1 MPFSQPTSAV
11 QSKKIVTLAG
21 TVIGL
26 VVMGDSLM
34 YTLLPLSAAS
44 LGIPLAGVGTLL
56 SINRLVRP
64 VSNMGAGI
72 LHHRFGQRLP
82 FILSTILGLLTTLVY
97 GLGQGFLVFLVARA
111 IWGAAWS
118 SLRQGA
124 YQATWTSSR
133 DDKGELMGIL
143 WKLIR
148 LGSAISVLV
157 GGILFDRYGF
167 QTSVWVILI
176 AGLPA
181 IPLSLALPWPPG
193 GEYRSRP
200 KEAPGSRLEVLDHPV
215 KRWLLA
221 SAIADGL
228 FQSTFVSTV
237 SLFLAGLLGR
247 YNFDQTSILGVGSV
261 AGGVLMV
268 RWIAG
273 IFVAPAIG
281 KISDRFTHGRTAVVL
296 AFSTFSAVLLVAL
309 GNLLAIP
316 SLLVIF
322 MVGSGLFVTLNAS
335 ASRIAA
341 RSRHPNFFAGAF
353 NTAVDIGTALGPLL
367 AYSLVRALGLVPL
380 YTLTGALQFL
390 VISRYWWLESK
401 PAIPVNP
408 GGSK

>member
-1 MPFSQPTSAV
+1 MPFSQPTSEV
-11 QSKKIVTLAG
+11 QSRKIVTLAG

-56 SINRLVRP
+56 SINRLVRL

-82 FILSTILGLLTTLVY
+82 FILSTFLGLFTTLVY
-97 GLGQGFLVFLVARA
+97 GLGKGFVVFLVARA

-148 LGSAISVLV
+148 LGSAISVLI
-157 GGILFDRYGF
+157 GGIVFDRYGF

-181 IPLSLALPWPPG
+181 IPLSLTLPWPRG
-193 GEYRSRP
+193 RGYRGLP
-200 KEAPGSRLEVLDHPV
+200 KEGSGSRLEILDHPV
-215 KRWLLA
+215 RRWLVA
-221 SAIADGL
+221 SALADGV
-228 FQSTFVSTV
+228 FQSTLVSTV

-247 YNFDQTSILGVGSV
+247 HDFNQDTLLGVGSI

-268 RWIAG
+268 RWISG

-281 KISDRFTHGRTAVVL
+281 KLSDRFTHGRMAVVL
-296 AFSTFSAVLLVAL
+296 AFTTFCAVLLVAL

-322 MVGSGLFVTLNAS
+322 LVGSGLFVTLNAS

-341 RSRHPNFFAGAF
+341 QSRYPNLFAGAF
-353 NTAVDIGTALGPLL
+353 NTAVDIGTALGPLF
-367 AYSLVRALGLVPL
+367 AYSLVGAFGLLPL
-380 YTLTGALQFL
+380 YVLTGVLQFL
-390 VISRYWWLESK
+390 IISRYWWAESK
-401 PAIPVNP
+401 TAHPYAKLGP
-408 GGSK
+408 

>member
-1 MPFSQPTSAV
+1 MPFSQPLREN
-11 QSKKIVTLAG
+11 QSKKIVALAG

-34 YTLLPLSAAS
+34 YSLLPLSAAS
-44 LGIPLAGVGTLL
+44 LGISLAGVGTLL
-56 SINRLVRP
+56 SINRLIRL

-97 GLGQGFLVFLVARA
+97 GLGKGFIVFLVARA
-111 IWGAAWS
+111 VWGVAWS

-143 WKLIR
+143 WRLIR
-148 LGSAISVLV
+148 LGSAISVLI
-157 GGILFDRYGF
+157 GGIVFDRYGF
-167 QTSVWVILI
+167 QTSVWVILV

-181 IPLSLALPWPPG
+181 IPLSITLPWPSSG
-193 GEYRSRP
+193 GHRTNPEKSF
-200 KEAPGSRLEVLDHPV
+200 GSRLEVFDHPV
-215 KRWLLA
+215 KRWLVA
-221 SAIADGL
+221 SALADGV
-228 FQSTFVSTV
+228 FQSTFGSTV
-237 SLFLAGLLGR
+237 SLFLAGWLGQYDFNQESLLGIG
-247 YNFDQTSILGVGSV
+247 TI

-268 RWIAG
+268 RWISG

-281 KISDRFTHGRTAVVL
+281 KISDKFTHARTAVVL
-296 AFSTFSAVLLVAL
+296 AFSTLCAVLLVAS

-335 ASRIAA
+335 ASRIAGQ
-341 RSRHPNFFAGAF
+341 SRYPNFFAGAF
-353 NTAVDIGTALGPLL
+353 NTAVDIGTALGPLF
-367 AYSLVRALGLVPL
+367 AFSLVSAFGLVPL
-380 YTLTGALQFL
+380 YVLTGALQFL
-390 VISRYWWLESK
+390 VISRYWWTERKFAPSTG
-401 PAIPVNP
+401 VEV
-408 GGSK
+408 